1 MPRSPWASLFFFAL
15 AAVSAGCEAST
26 CDVSPESNPPADYRG
41 GGLVETEDGAKIYE
55 TSAADGQHLN
65 FSAGTQYRIYHQLGA
80 RPLLVQPWVSFSSTG
95 IKGGNEAPPAG
106 NMTEILDINDE
117 FILIRNDS
125 CGDYWLR
132 LVAAHPEKR

>member
-1 MPRSPWASLFFFAL
+1 MPRSSWAYLLL

-41 GGLVETEDGAKIYE
+41 GGLVETQDGAKIYE

-65 FSAGTQYRIYHQLGA
+65 FSAGTQYRIYHQLGT

-95 IKGGNEAPPAG
+95 VKGGNEAPPAG